1 MNPEIPIHTYP
12 INIGVNERAFAGLA
26 HQNMTCIQALCE
38 LVDNAIAAYPEQQ
51 QGLVAIIL
59 SECPTDASAVTFTVA
74 DWGVGMGLNE

>member
-59 SECPTDASAVTFTVA
+59 SRLTPMPSPLPSPT
-74 DWGVGMGLNE
+74 GVSEWVLTN